1 MARTSTYTVAELARE
16 LGTDIVTIRR
26 WIAKGD
32 LHAEMDSKKGGYQIT
47 EDSLKDFLNE
57 HPKYARLAAR
67 SERLGRIGKTSVGES
82 ALARVLKT
90 VGSLPAKT
98 AVPYLK
104 EEIAKAEQEQEALE
118 QELSTIKENIAAL
131 KVIRN
136 IMAHDGK
143 LPELEE
149 DIT

>member
-1 MARTSTYTVAELARE
+1 M
-16 LGTDIVTIRR
+16 
-26 WIAKGD
+26 
-32 LHAEMDSKKGGYQIT
+32 
-47 EDSLKDFLNE
+47 KDFLNE
-57 HPKYARLAAR
+57 HPKYARLSAR

-98 AVPYLK
+98 AVPYLN